1 MFRSRPSC
9 NYFVYTFSFFVFC
22 RTWKLCFCWHT
33 VFVCSSPPYWT
44 SPVNI
49 LFCAALFLPPPP
61 RCRLFIQPLSV
72 WSFSFSSRLLSISTL
87 VRTLSFP
94 LATPP
99 NSSVFL
105 SHLNILAE
113 VIHDH
118 FSDAKVVCRLL
129 VRSAMR
135 HLQKATL
142 DRNLPF
148 SVVPMK
154 TSISAILFA
163 CQPPSYLYRHRKN

>member
-22 RTWKLCFCWHT
+22 RTCQQCFCWHT
-33 VFVCSSPPYWT
+33 VFVYSSPPYWT
-44 SPVNI
+44 SPVDI
-49 LFCAALFLPPPP
+49 LFRAALLLPPPP

-72 WSFSFSSRLLSISTL
+72 WSFSFSSRLLSIRTL

-105 SHLNILAE
+105 SQLNIWPKSYT
-113 VIHDH
+113 II
-118 FSDAKVVCRLL
+118 FPDAKVVCRLL
-129 VRSAMR
+129 VRSDSSSPA
-135 HLQKATL
+135 KS
-142 DRNLPF
+142 D
-148 SVVPMK
+148 S
-154 TSISAILFA
+154 
-163 CQPPSYLYRHRKN
+163 